1 MIRKAGAK
9 GGGDHGT
16 LGKRA
21 STPLDARHYLNTT
34 PIPWDQDLEGTPEY
48 DQAESIIAH
57 WILLT
62 QDTIINDDCLIRTHP
77 DPPHAPCIAPPP
89 AQAPTPPSIWAGWD
103 NGPTI
108 GITDATGKDRVF
120 PIGGT
125 DLAITELKGDGTH
138 FFDYLE
144 YWFTGDPFTFTYDP
158 QRKAL
163 RIYPY

>member
-1 MIRKAGAK
+1 MTRNAGAK
-9 GGGDHGT
+9 KGGDHGT

-34 PIPWDQDLEGTPEY
+34 PIPWDQDLEGTAEY

-62 QDTIINDDCLIRTHP
+62 QDTIINDDCLIELTG
-77 DPPHAPCIAPPP
+77 
-89 AQAPTPPSIWAGWD
+89 PTARPMYRAATRPGLYTPSIWAGWD